1 LSLVYTIDTKFNDK
15 NELGNKGANLVNMVN
30 LGLPVPPAFVVSI
43 SAWREWEKT
52 KRLPEK
58 DIDEA
63 LANLEKKMGR
73 KMGAGLEVS
82 VRSSGPVSMPGMMD
96 TVLNIGDRQKMLDA
110 IIKVFASW
118 NSPRAIEY
126 RRLNKI
132 PGDLGTSAII
142 QAMVYGNKDS
152 KSATGVL
159 FSRNPSTGEQ
169 GLWGEYLMNAQGEDI
184 VSGARTPEPV
194 SDLKK
199 SMPQA
204 YAELDNISKKL
215 EQHFRDMQDMEFTIE
230 TGKVYML
237 QTRNGKRTGPAAIKV
252 AVDMVHEK
260 LITEEQAIK
269 RISVEDIQ
277 GLLHKRIKD
286 PQEHKPLTRGLNAA
300 PGAGYGK
307 VVFTAEDAVAWAEKG
322 RDVILVRPDTSPDD
336 IHGIAVAVGVLTQKG
351 GLTSHAAVVTRA
363 MGKPSVCGAEGISTD
378 LKAKLFKVGD
388 VTVKEGDEITIDGTS
403 GNVYLGKLLLV
414 EGGVTPELR
423 EVIDMA
429 DKFRKLGVRTNADT
443 PEMMLQAKAFGAD
456 GVGLCRTERM
466 FNAPA
471 SLAAM
476 REFILAENPEKRTRA
491 LNNLRELQTR
501 DFIAIF
507 KALDGLPI
515 IIRLLDMPL
524 HEFLPHEA
532 EAESS
537 TVKQIIAELRE
548 INPMLGHRGVRLAI
562 TNPELYQMQMEA
574 ITKAMSEVPAHV
586 SIMIPQVMGPEEI
599 VRVKKLLDID
609 KLKIKFGIMVETV
622 GAAMSAGPL
631 AEIVDFFSF
640 GTNDLTQA
648 TLSFSR
654 EDAEK
659 KFLPQYLKLGI
670 LKQNPFE
677 VLDKDRVVKVMDIA
691 VKGGRGSKA
700 KLEIGVCGEQGGEP
714 TSIRYVN
721 AIGVNYVS
729 CSPFRIPVAKLVAA
743 KIALEAKSDK
753 PEEKD

>member
-1 LSLVYTIDTKFNDK
+1 MSLVYTIDTKFNDK

-58 DIDEA
+58 EIDEA
-63 LANLEKKMGR
+63 LANLEKKMAR
-73 KMGAGLEVS
+73 KLGAGLEVS

-96 TVLNIGDRQKMLDA
+96 TVLNIGDRKKMIDA
-110 IIKVFASW
+110 IVKVFESW

-132 PGDLGTSAII
+132 PGDLGTSAIV

-152 KSATGVL
+152 GSGTGVL
-159 FSRNPSTGEQ
+159 FSRNPSTGET
-169 GLWGEYLMNAQGEDI
+169 GIWGEYLKEAQGEDV
-184 VSGARTPEPV
+184 VSGARTPEPIA
-194 SDLKK
+194 SLKK
-199 SMPQA
+199 SMTKI
-204 YAELDNISKKL
+204 YAELEIISNNL
-215 EQHFRDMQDMEFTIE
+215 EQHFGDMQDMEFTVE
-230 TGKVYML
+230 SGKLYML

-260 LITEEQAIK
+260 LITEEQAVK

-286 PQEHKPLTRGLNAA
+286 PQKYKPLTKGLNAA
-300 PGAGYGK
+300 PGAAFGK

-322 RDVILVRPDTSPDD
+322 QQVILVRPDTSPDD

-378 LKAKLFKVGD
+378 LKAKLFKVD
-388 VTVKEGDEITIDGTS
+388 QVVVKEGDEITIDGTA
-403 GNVYLGKLLLV
+403 GNVYLGKLPLV
-414 EGGVTPELR
+414 EGGVTPELQ
-423 EVIDMA
+423 EVINMT

-476 REFILAENPEKRTRA
+476 REFILAENPDKRAQA
-491 LNNLRELQTR
+491 LKNLRELQTR

-524 HEFLPHEA
+524 HEFLPHET
-532 EAESS
+532 EAEDPK
-537 TVKQIIAELRE
+537 VKQIVAELSE

-574 ITKAMSEVPAHV
+574 ITRAMSEVKANV

-599 VRVKKLLDID
+599 VRVKKLLDIE
-609 KLKIKFGIMVETV
+609 KRKIKFGIMVETV

-670 LKQNPFE
+670 LLQNPFE
-677 VLDKDRVVKVMDIA
+677 VLDKARVVKVMDIA
-691 VKGGRGSKA
+691 VKGGRGSKT

-743 KIALEAKSDK
+743 KIALEEKSGK
-753 PEEKD
+753 VEEKD